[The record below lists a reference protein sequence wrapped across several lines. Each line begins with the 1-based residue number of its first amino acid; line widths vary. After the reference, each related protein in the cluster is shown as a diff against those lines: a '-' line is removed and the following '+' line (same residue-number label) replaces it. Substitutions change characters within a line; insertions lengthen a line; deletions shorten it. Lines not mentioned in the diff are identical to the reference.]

1 MATKSSDARSSRE
14 EEARPLDTFFKM
26 IETEARGS
34 SISSAAEVADVIRR
48 DRDASE

>member
-1 MATKSSDARSSRE
+1 MKSSDARSSQE
-14 EEARPLDTFFKM
+14 DDARPLDAFFKL

-34 SISSAAEVADVIRR
+34 SIATAAEVADVIRR